1 MTTETP
7 PPPSNKKGVVPSNK
21 KGAVKLKNE
30 MEQLRGS
37 YFNKI

>member
-1 MTTETP
+1 MKKHWTDS
-7 PPPSNKKGVVPSNK
+7 PPSYKKGV
-21 KGAVKLKNE
+21 VKLKNE